1 MATLKEIAQE
11 AGVSLSTVS
20 RVLNDDPSIS
30 VKNETRQS
38 ILEIAG
44 RLEYKTTRSRKTR
57 QQTDYCFL
65 AQYNYEQEVEL
76 NDPYYMSIR
85 YGIETQCKKLNI
97 KLLSSHAQNGYEEYK
112 NIDGIIS
119 VGPISDAQLEHTE
132 RTSDKLVC
140 VDNGHD
146 HIDCI
151 FADLSKIARDA
162 IKYFMNDGYN
172 RIGFIGGQDSKDALD
187 ERETAFR
194 QYGQL
199 KGVVSEHDIYH
210 GDFSSSSGYQQAK
223 QMLANGHPE
232 ALFVA
237 SDSLAIGVLRAL
249 HEEGIRIPEDI
260 SLISVN
266 DIPTAKFTFPPLS
279 TFRIESELM
288 GIQAVN
294 LLVDQIR
301 EERNIPLRVT
311 VPSSLKLRGT
321 TR

>member
-30 VKNETRQS
+30 VKKETRQV

-44 RLEYKTTRSRKTR
+44 RLEYKTTRSRRIK
-57 QQTDYCFL
+57 QKNDYSFL
-65 AQYNYEQEVEL
+65 ASYNYDQELEI

-85 YGIETQCKKLNI
+85 YGIETQCHKLNI
-97 KLLSSHAQNGYEEYK
+97 KLLSSHAQPGYEDYQ
-112 NIDGIIS
+112 NIDGVIS
-119 VGPISDAQLEHTE
+119 VGPASNAQLKDS
-132 RTSDKLVC
+132 RRISKYQVC
-140 VDNGHD
+140 VDHRQAAMD
-146 HIDCI
+146 CVYTDLAQITRKAID
-151 FADLSKIARDA
+151 
-162 IKYFMNDGYN
+162 YFIGQGCQ
-172 RIGFIGGQDSKDALD
+172 RIGFIGGQDADNCLD
-187 ERETAFR
+187 ERETAFME
-194 QYGQL
+194 YGQH
-199 KGVVSEHDIYH
+199 KGVVSKSDVYH
-210 GDFSSSSGYQQAK
+210 GDFSSASGYQQAK
-223 QMLANGHPE
+223 KMLSNGYPE
-232 ALFVA
+232 AVFVA

-249 HEEGIRIPEDI
+249 HEEQVRIPEDI
-260 SLISVN
+260 CLISVN

-301 EERNIPLRVT
+301 EDREVPLSVM
-311 VPSSLKLRGT
+311 VPGSLQLRGT